1 MAENNLLQQLQGL
14 VRLQHFDTLIDQ
26 NNRLRGD
33 LPEEIRDLEE
43 ERANSL
49 AKIEKFS
56 TEKKESELEQRR
68 SEMEKIESESLI
80 ERYQKQQT
88 QVRNNREYDALSK
101 EIENQKARI
110 REANERIEQMRQ
122 RDESNVASQKFID
135 TRLTELEQIINE
147 KQAELNNVL
156 DDTRQEREKL
166 EVEREKV
173 SGELDEKYLTA
184 YMRLRNRL
192 KDGRAVVPV
201 VRGSA
206 AGYAVPAQKQL
217 DIRQRNQLIF
227 CEHSGRILVDE
238 GLFLENVQ

>member
-1 MAENNLLQQLQGL
+1 MAENTQAQLEAL

-33 LPEEIRDLEE
+33 LPEEIKDLEE
-43 ERANSL
+43 ERADSL
-49 AKIEKFS
+49 AKIEKFN
-56 TEKKESELEQRR
+56 TEKKESDLEQRR

-101 EIENQKARI
+101 EIENQKMRI
-110 REANERIEQMRQ
+110 REANERIEQMRL
-122 RDESNVASQKFID
+122 RDESNVAAQKFID
-135 TRLTELEQIINE
+135 TRLTDLETLIAE

-156 DDTRQEREKL
+156 DDTRQEREQL
-166 EVEREKV
+166 ESKRESVTSAVEER
-173 SGELDEKYLTA
+173 YLNA

-192 KDGRAVVPV
+192 SDGRAIVPV
-201 VRGSA
+201 VAGAA
-206 AGYAVPAQKQL
+206 AGYAVPPQKQL

-238 GLFLENVQ
+238 ALFVEQSN

>member
-1 MAENNLLQQLQGL
+1 MAENNILNQLTAL

-43 ERANSL
+43 ERASHL
-49 AKIEKFS
+49 AKVEKFNH
-56 TEKKESELEQRR
+56 EKKESEIEQRR

-101 EIENQKARI
+101 EIENQKMRI
-110 REANERIEQMRQ
+110 REANERIESMRQ
-122 RDESNVASQKFID
+122 RDESNVAAQKFID
-135 TRLTELEQIINE
+135 TRLTDLEGLIAE

-156 DDTRQEREKL
+156 DDTRHEREQL
-166 EVEREKV
+166 ENQREAVTNAVEEKFL
-173 SGELDEKYLTA
+173 SA

-201 VRGSA
+201 ISGAA
-206 AGYAVPAQKQL
+206 AGYAVPPQKEL

-227 CEHSGRILVDE
+227 CEHSGRILVDQA
-238 GLFLENVQ
+238 LFVENS